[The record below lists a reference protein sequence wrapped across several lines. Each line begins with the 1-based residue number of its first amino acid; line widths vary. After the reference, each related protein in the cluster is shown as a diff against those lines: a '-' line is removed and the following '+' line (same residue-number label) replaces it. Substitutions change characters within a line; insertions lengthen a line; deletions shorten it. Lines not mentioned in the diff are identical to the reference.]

1 MKFLIKRHANA
12 LSLVHSVP
20 GMLTECE
27 PTELIPDSGVSGRQC
42 NTVAV
47 IFELAAR
54 RRAKQQLMGSNQS
67 RSPTRSRSIA
77 DNKNRRD
84 LRALSATQSSNNDKV
99 RPSEQLLVHMDID
112 NESDSSGSLLS
123 EDPNV
128 ESRIL
133 STTEPIRDNLVMLP
147 SALDPLGRT
156 IRRIS
161 TEIVDDQEQLLL
173 VKRRA
178 SAAKAIA
185 LQEGPEGEEC
195 DDPIVEKKP
204 MTPQDFE
211 YLKVIGIGGI
221 GRVVLVRNLRNQKL
235 YAMKVVSKR
244 SVLENGLM
252 GKILSERD
260 VLGGTHHHSLG
271 QSP

>member
-1 MKFLIKRHANA
+1 M
-12 LSLVHSVP
+12 LS
-20 GMLTECE
+20 T
-27 PTELIPDSGVSGRQC
+27 
-42 NTVAV
+42 
-47 IFELAAR
+47 
-54 RRAKQQLMGSNQS
+54 
-67 RSPTRSRSIA
+67 
-77 DNKNRRD
+77 
-84 LRALSATQSSNNDKV
+84 TQSSNNDPI

-123 EDPNV
+123 EDQPNND
-128 ESRIL
+128 EAEKTPN
-133 STTEPIRDNLVMLP
+133 TTEPHRGNLVMLP

-185 LQEGPEGEEC
+185 LQEGPESEDH
-195 DDPIVEKKP
+195 DDPLAEKKP
-204 MTPQDFE
+204 MSPQDFE

-221 GRVVLVRNLRNQKL
+221 GRVVLVRNLRNQRL
-235 YAMKVVSKR
+235 YAMKVVAKKA
-244 SVLENGLM
+244 VLENGLM

-271 QSP
+271 KLGMLLHASIDGANRSPNVRGCLSLACL